1 MRTITMII
9 VAVAGISITAGS
21 AEKRQ
26 TLETDNS
33 PSRLLRSNQLQR
45 GPTKRKPVT
54 AIRQ

>member
-45 GPTKRKPVT
+45 GPTKRKPV
-54 AIRQ
+54 